1 MRSSTS
7 PKFAPVLSRFLFA
20 VAATPQHSTDMRHSS
35 AVSQRSAIRLASGKI
50 TCCCVKFGPAE
61 ELQACQ
67 DSRAAHLKFLLLFC
81 FEPVAAVQVLPDVS
95 FVSCVSVLLVVL
107 QVEQSA
113 EPLVQ
118 PDHEISYAQFAEA
131 NGDGFHIVKTLR

>member
-1 MRSSTS
+1 MPFSIYLCIHRRVPDLHQYCPDFCLLLLRLLKDSTE
-7 PKFAPVLSRFLFA
+7 
-20 VAATPQHSTDMRHSS
+20 MRHSS
-35 AVSQRSAIRLASGKI
+35 AVSQRSAIKLATGKI
-50 TCCCVKFGPAE
+50 TTCCCVNFVPAE

-67 DSRAAHLKFLLLFC
+67 DPRAAHLKFLLLFC
-81 FEPVAAVQVLPDVS
+81 FVPVAAVQVLPDVS

-118 PDHEISYAQFAEA
+118 PNHEIPYICA
-131 NGDGFHIVKTLR
+131 IC

>member
-1 MRSSTS
+1 MR
-7 PKFAPVLSRFLFA
+7 R
-20 VAATPQHSTDMRHSS
+20 SS
-35 AVSQRSAIRLASGKI
+35 AVSDKACDREII
-50 TCCCVKFGPAE
+50 TCCCVNFVPAE

-67 DSRAAHLKFLLLFC
+67 DSRAAHLKLLLLFC
-81 FEPVAAVQVLPDVS
+81 FVPVAAVQVLPDIS

-118 PDHEISYAQFAEA
+118 PNHEIPYAQFAEA
-131 NGDGFHIVKTLR
+131 NGDGFHIN